1 MQILYLA
8 PKPFADKARRIP
20 YRKKQSAVHYNGLP
34 FIEATENLLSF
45 VILRLKIITLFPTN
59 YTKLL
64 QLLDFLYI
72 MKWQIAKRGE
82 RSWQI

>member
-1 MQILYLA
+1 MRIVLVHIL
-8 PKPFADKARRIP
+8 
-20 YRKKQSAVHYNGLP
+20 
-34 FIEATENLLSF
+34 T
-45 VILRLKIITLFPTN
+45 LKIITLFPTN